1 MRSEP
6 WDLVALTIDHARHEG
21 FSSATYQVLYDYV
34 AEIWVE
40 WNGGLP
46 IIGYKD
52 LNTGATFHDVT
63 ASALVR
69 FLESCES
76 KTHTIRTRLT

>member
-1 MRSEP
+1 MKNEP
-6 WDLVALTIDHARHEG
+6 WDLVALTIEHARQEG
-21 FSSATYQVLYDYV
+21 FSSAVFHVQFDYV

-52 LNTGATFHDVT
+52 LNTGAVFHDVT

-69 FLESCES
+69 VLESFQ
-76 KTHTIRTRLT
+76 